1 MQTMDVLLSFPSLI
15 LGLIVVALLGPD
27 LINLVFAI
35 ALTAIAPFARIARAP
50 VLSLKERA
58 FIEAGR
64 ALGFSH
70 TRILF
75 VHILP
80 NIMSE
85 VLVMGSLWM
94 ATAVRTEASLSFIG
108 LGVKP
113 PTATWG
119 GMMREGFENILD
131 APWLSVWPGSRS
143 CCWCSASTWSATDC
157 ATRPIRGCGARREA
171 RCRAAEDMR
180 FARVV
185 RVLRTEASSSV
196 TLTKRSSRARS
207 PPRCAPSTASSFSV
221 AAGEAFGLVGESGC
235 GKSTAARAALRLI
248 EPDAGTIRFA
258 GTDVR
263 AASGAALTALR
274 RRMQIVFQ
282 DPYSSLNPRR
292 SIGRTLAEPLA
303 VHGIARGKRR
313 TCDARPRCSPRS
325 GCRRPHST
333 ATRTSSPAASASAS
347 ASRVRSRCSRS

>member
-1 MQTMDVLLSFPSLI
+1 VRQVAQFVRHHPATSIGVVLCVIVVAGALFAQWLAPFDPNEQNIVDRFQPPSADYLLGTDSYGRDVLSRILWGARISLLVAVTSIAAAIMIGGTIGMVSGYIGGQFDLIVMQTMDVLLSFPSLI

-75 VHILP
+75 VHVLP
-80 NIMSE
+80 NILSE
-85 VLVMGSLWM
+85 ILVMGSLWM

-131 APWLSVWPGSRS
+131 APWLSVWPGLAILVLVLGLNMIGDGLRD
-143 CCWCSASTWSATDC
+143 ATDP
-157 ATRPIRGCGARREA
+157 RLRGE
-171 RCRAAEDMR
+171 
-180 FARVV
+180 
-185 RVLRTEASSSV
+185 T
-196 TLTKRSSRARS
+196 
-207 PPRCAPSTASSFSV
+207 
-221 AAGEAFGLVGESGC
+221 
-235 GKSTAARAALRLI
+235 
-248 EPDAGTIRFA
+248 
-258 GTDVR
+258 
-263 AASGAALTALR
+263 
-274 RRMQIVFQ
+274 
-282 DPYSSLNPRR
+282 
-292 SIGRTLAEPLA
+292 
-303 VHGIARGKRR
+303 
-313 TCDARPRCSPRS
+313 
-325 GCRRPHST
+325 
-333 ATRTSSPAASASAS
+333 
-347 ASRVRSRCSRS
+347 